1 MNPFEIATEDI
12 FSNPDFLDTAIIAGN
27 EVPVIAS
34 EITEDEQLTEFGLD
48 DGVNFFLRVERRL
61 LTVPPKKNMLLSFK
75 GNEYRVA
82 KASLDSAGLVWKI
95 DLQSKSSR

>member
-34 EITEDEQLTEFGLD
+34 EITADEKLTEFGLD
-48 DGVNFFLRVERRL
+48 DGVNFFLRVDRRL
-61 LTVPPKKNMLLSFK
+61 LVDPPKKNMLLSFK
-75 GNEYRVA
+75 GTDYRVA
-82 KASLDSAGLVWKI
+82 KVTLDSAGLVWKI
-95 DLQSKSSR
+95 ELLSKSSR